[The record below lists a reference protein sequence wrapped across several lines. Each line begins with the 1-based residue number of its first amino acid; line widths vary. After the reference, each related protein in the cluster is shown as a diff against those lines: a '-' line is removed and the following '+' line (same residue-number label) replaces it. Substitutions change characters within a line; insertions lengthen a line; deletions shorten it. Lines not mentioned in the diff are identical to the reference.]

1 MVMTWLS
8 RLVGR
13 LIAAAVVLA
22 IVGAGPGVR
31 AQDEEEEEAAPAP
44 APARFD
50 AFNGFNFDQWV
61 FGNLGAGNA
70 GMVRN
75 KLDARLELQ
84 VDDIERSC
92 GLTPIQKKKLLV
104 AGRGDIKRFF
114 DRLEEL
120 RRKFD
125 KLRNQQNALGMIW
138 QDVQPLQAGVN
149 AGLFG
154 DDSIFAKALRTT
166 LTPEQVAHHENAA
179 RDRLLFRYWA
189 KVDLALEILNN
200 SVGLTV
206 EQRDRLLKLLTEET
220 RPPKRLGQNDYYAV
234 LYQIAMI
241 PEAKLKPIFDDLQW
255 RLLNQQL
262 AQARGL
268 GMWLK
273 QNGFIPG

>member
-1 MVMTWLS
+1 MTWLPRFIG
-8 RLVGR
+8 RLVIPAVFPAVIG
-13 LIAAAVVLA
+13 IAPA
-22 IVGAGPGVR
+22 VR
-31 AQDEEEEEAAPAP
+31 AQDEEEEEAAPAA

-61 FGNLGAGNA
+61 FGNLGGGNA

-75 KLDARLELQ
+75 KLDARLELE

-92 GLTPIQKKKLLV
+92 GLTPVQKKKLLV

-149 AGLFG
+149 SGLFG
-154 DDSIFAKALRTT
+154 GDSIFAKALRTT
-166 LTPEQVAHHENAA
+166 LTPEQIADHEKAA

-189 KVDLALEILNN
+189 KVDLVLEMLN
-200 SVGLTV
+200 SQVGFTV

-220 RPPKRLGQNDYYAV
+220 RPPQRLGQNDYYAV

-241 PEAKLKPIFDDLQW
+241 PEAKLKPMFDDLQW
-255 RLLNQQL
+255 RLLNQL
-262 AQARGL
+262 LTQAKGL